1 MSNKRL
7 RLELESRRAEV
18 MEGCAW
24 STTLLASGLANK
36 VREQD
41 DEWKKLACHF
51 AKLVRYERDRVKPL
65 KEGHSR

>member
-24 STTLLASGLANK
+24 STTLLASGLADK
-36 VREQD
+36 VGEQD

-51 AKLVRYERDRVKPL
+51 AKLVR
-65 KEGHSR
+65 

>member
-36 VREQD
+36 VGDRD
-41 DEWKKLACHF
+41 NKLRTLALHF
-51 AKLVRYERDRVKPL
+51 AKL
-65 KEGHSR
+65 SRENLL